1 MSSQKVSDRLAFLLI
16 KKGSQYAG
24 FAENAGIEVPLC
36 EFAILI
42 NMLIYYPFRQRKA
55 AR

>member
-36 EFAILI
+36 EFA
-42 NMLIYYPFRQRKA
+42 LIYYPFRQRKA